1 MGMLNR
7 LANAVGEIGE
17 KVFDYN
23 LKKMSQEDEL
33 KMREEIEMNKEKRI
47 YEQWQKQH
55 DILRGEAMTDEV
67 AKYKREDDPNRL
79 TNRKTQAELD
89 KSDYELQQLKDPNS
103 VHNQD
108 QLLGLAAKRAQIG
121 ASNASTERS
130 RTETGMLS
138 KKDALFNM
146 YRNEQDPEKRNQ
158 ILNDLTVLENKDPY
172 ALQKSKLEAEQAQK
186 LIDLTEKAA
195 DPSISQEQRQS
206 LLDEI
211 QLRTGKKDSA
221 GSMKVIAV
229 GTGET
234 DVVSGKE
241 ITRNYIA
248 QQDKKGNVNII
259 DPKSMLPTS
268 FVNQDAA
275 SKKAAELVD
284 LEMNAEGKVKPEVR
298 SWATTPVDQSR
309 DGEFKALKEYEKER
323 NSRVAQK
330 TLELMGVD
338 KHSSN
343 GGMVGKATAG
353 NVSNK
358 ETPVKLED
366 ETAQKQADILFGV
379 IKRNESGGKGVNAGT
394 PKATADNPHP
404 TAEGTYQ
411 MIDKTAKAYGAKAD
425 ANGDISPAEK
435 DRVAGEY
442 YKDIYNKLHGDQSAV
457 LAAGFG
463 QDEVIRAKNKAL
475 KEGGEWWSYIEHPA
489 IKNNMPEI
497 VERAE
502 ESIMKMSKEGVRVPS
517 SLLKFYGANKSLK
530 NKKG

>member
-1 MGMLNR
+1 MGL
-7 LANAVGEIGE
+7 LASIASNLGKSGGEYAETLAKISAE
-17 KVFDYN
+17 K
-23 LKKMSQEDEL
+23 EA
-33 KMREEIEMNKEKRI
+33 REAKDKADLEKEARIEEAWSKH
-47 YEQWQKQH
+47 H
-55 DILRGEAMTDEV
+55 DITRGEQMVDEV
-67 AKYKREDDPNRL
+67 AKQKREDDPSRL
-79 TNRKTQAELD
+79 SNKLVQSQLD
-89 KSDYELQQLKDPNS
+89 KSSYEYEQLKDPGS
-103 VHNQD
+103 IHNKKEK
-108 QLLGLAAKRAQIG
+108 LGLDATQAQIDS
-121 ASNASTERS
+121 ANASTKRS
-130 RTETGMLS
+130 RTETGMLG
-138 KKDALFNM
+138 KKDALLDS
-146 YRNEQDPEKRNQ
+146 YVGETDPVKRDE
-158 ILNDLTVLENKDPY
+158 ILNQLTVREGKDPY
-172 ALQKSKLEAEQAQK
+172 SIQESRLKLESSQK
-186 LIDLTEKAA
+186 ISDLTDKAA

-229 GTGET
+229 GTGEII
-234 DVVSGKE
+234 DGKE
-241 ITRNYIA
+241 VTRNYIA
-248 QQDKKGNVNII
+248 QQDKKGNVNIV

-268 FVNQDAA
+268 FVDKYAA
-275 SKKAAELVD
+275 NLKATELVD
-284 LEMNAEGKVKPEVR
+284 LELQAEKISKPEGG
-298 SWATTPVDQSR
+298 SAWL
-309 DGEFKALKEYEKER
+309 GLKNSDSDNAAISAYDKDR
-323 NSRVAQK
+323 NARISQK

-338 KHSSN
+338 KQSN
-343 GGMVGKATAG
+343 NKGGMLGKATAG

-366 ETAQKQADILFGV
+366 ETAQKQADILFDV
-379 IKRNESGGKGVNAGT
+379 IERNESGGKGINAGT